1 MVTVDTFRL
10 MLWISKSVYEQLKRM
25 PGMVQRS
32 KNIHS
37 SSYYSRK
44 GITHIEIKVYRYK
57 DKKCGAEVKSYYLTL
72 GFHADTVMGGSR
84 VRALSLDAYTPG
96 EIAAQIRK
104 RIYEVNELRVLGIY
118 RMDLS
123 EWKLERIDFARDI
136 KADAPCLL
144 AFMLNRSFP
153 YSYLG
158 MEPFS
163 GGSQIQQ
170 FESCYFKNKS
180 RRINFYD
187 KLAEINSRTIP
198 LGSMEDL
205 KDKTFR
211 VEIQLMK
218 KGVENLTRNSKCTN
232 KRDILPLLDGNS
244 AYGYLEREVLNIFGK
259 EPYICRSAA
268 LGRIR
273 QSRFKPSEQTVMA
286 EIIQAIDDYKDLY
299 HLEKAIAAGQ
309 APPEFGSLKDFRKM
323 LKKIRSLGFNPV
335 TLPDC
340 LAGTK
345 YAELP
350 SLYELLQQSKRK
362 GGIANGNADST

>member
-1 MVTVDTFRL
+1 
-10 MLWISKSVYEQLKRM
+10 
-25 PGMVQRS
+25 
-32 KNIHS
+32 
-37 SSYYSRK
+37 
-44 GITHIEIKVYRYK
+44 
-57 DKKCGAEVKSYYLTL
+57 
-72 GFHADTVMGGSR
+72 
-84 VRALSLDAYTPG
+84 
-96 EIAAQIRK
+96 
-104 RIYEVNELRVLGIY
+104 
-118 RMDLS
+118 
-123 EWKLERIDFARDI
+123 
-136 KADAPCLL
+136 
-144 AFMLNRSFP
+144 
-153 YSYLG
+153 
-158 MEPFS
+158 
-163 GGSQIQQ
+163 
-170 FESCYFKNKS
+170 
-180 RRINFYD
+180 
-187 KLAEINSRTIP
+187 
-198 LGSMEDL
+198 
-205 KDKTFR
+205 
-211 VEIQLMK
+211 MK

-286 EIIQAIDDYKDLY
+286 EIIKTIDYYKDLF

-362 GGIANGNADST
+362 AIW